1 MKSLKKVLALTL
13 VVVMVFSMVACGG
26 GGSEDEE
33 VKTYICATEC
43 TYPPF
48 DTVDENGNPI
58 GIDMDIMNA
67 IAEDQGFKVEFV
79 DMPFNSIVPAIQSGT
94 ADILTAGISV
104 TPERQEQ
111 VYFTTPYY
119 IGGEAILV
127 AKDNTDITCFD
138 DFTSEHS
145 VASQISNSYADKL
158 IALEEAGELGKAVI
172 MDGYDTCLLQLIN
185 GDIDAIFAASA
196 VMRYYYTLH
205 SDDVKVAGPD
215 EGYVEIAFAVQNGNE
230 ELHQMIED
238 GLASI
243 KADGTY
249 DEIMTKWLGEGH
261 GQE

>member
-1 MKSLKKVLALTL
+1 MKNLKKVLALSL
-13 VVVMVFSMVACGG
+13 VIAMVFSMVACGG
-26 GGSEDEE
+26 GGEDDAD

-48 DTVDENGNPI
+48 DTVDDNGDPI

-67 IAEDQGFKVEFV
+67 IAEDQGFKVKYMN
-79 DMPFNSIVPAIQSGT
+79 MPFDSIEPALESGSV
-94 ADILTAGISV
+94 DIITAGISI
-104 TPERQEQ
+104 TPERAEKI
-111 VYFTTPYY
+111 YFSTPYY
-119 IGGEAILV
+119 IGGEALLV
-127 AKDNTDITCFD
+127 AKDNTDITCIAD
-138 DFTSEHS
+138 LTSEHKA
-145 VASQISNSYADKL
+145 ASQISNPYADKL
-158 IALEEAGELGKAVI
+158 LKMEAEGELGKAVI
-172 MDGYDTCLLQLIN
+172 LDGYDTCLLQLIN

-238 GLASI
+238 GLANI